1 MNSEED
7 SSLTEQKK
15 FIIKTD
21 KGNQI
26 DLFLRIYN
34 NYEFAISFY
43 KKFEYL
49 TRKFQLKC
57 NLDVIQKNI
66 NFLEYF

>member
-7 SSLTEQKK
+7 CSLTEQKK

-21 KGNQI
+21 KKNEM

-34 NYEFAISFY
+34 NDEFAILIYSKNEISI
-43 KKFEYL
+43 KKISTKMQF
-49 TRKFQLKC
+49 K
-57 NLDVIQKNI
+57 
-66 NFLEYF
+66 